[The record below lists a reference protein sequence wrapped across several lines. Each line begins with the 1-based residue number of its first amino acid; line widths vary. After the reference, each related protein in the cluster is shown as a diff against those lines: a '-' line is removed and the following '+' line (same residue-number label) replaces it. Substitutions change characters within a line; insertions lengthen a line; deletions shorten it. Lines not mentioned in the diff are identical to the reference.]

1 MASPSVLRL
10 RAAAEYFTQVQEIN
24 VLRCRRSL
32 PSVHAAEWA
41 HSSRVYIRASV
52 RRPGRGVRSLNTRCI
67 DGLMVPWLFLPWFCT
82 FHSVKSGVWLDLFD
96 CKILHLGICYG
107 WRSGVIPCK
116 LFIFQLGPRFSSAT
130 SLSARHLF
138 VQRPELGRELLQE

>member
-1 MASPSVLRL
+1 MRPLAADASLVIDPVLIFSCCQALMASIVLKFPVAHMPRL
-10 RAAAEYFTQVQEIN
+10 PYKFLCCLKLSPYPFLLDHNLLVQ
-24 VLRCRRSL
+24 
-32 PSVHAAEWA
+32 
-41 HSSRVYIRASV
+41 
-52 RRPGRGVRSLNTRCI
+52 G
-67 DGLMVPWLFLPWFCT
+67 LFLPWFCT

-138 VQRPELGRELLQE
+138 VQRPELKFYGAYNFHDFLK